1 MIDLIGFG
9 ICLLR
14 LSILYEIYMM
24 LEVVEQ
30 AVVAVVVLLAILL
43 INFILSSIHDFFIS
57 TFSLYYSS
65 QLDLIV
71 YQ

>member
-1 MIDLIGFG
+1 MIGLIGFG
-9 ICLLR
+9 IYLLR
-14 LSILYEIYMM
+14 LNILYEIYMM

-30 AVVAVVVLLAILL
+30 AVVVVVLLAILL
-43 INFILSSIHDFFIS
+43 ISFILSSIHDFFIF

-65 QLDLIV
+65 QLDLIA